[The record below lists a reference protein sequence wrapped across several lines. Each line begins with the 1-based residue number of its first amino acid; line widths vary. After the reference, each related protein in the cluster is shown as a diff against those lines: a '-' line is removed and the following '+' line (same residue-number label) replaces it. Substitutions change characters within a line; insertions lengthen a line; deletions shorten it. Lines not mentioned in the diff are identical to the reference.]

1 MVNVSSAT
9 SSEADPID
17 NEPDSTSCPSQQL
30 NQPLS
35 GAADG
40 SAIVNNKDDE
50 EGQPPPLRSMSSFRA
65 RLRAGRREAGPP
77 VPMFQWETRAHFWSA
92 LDKAT
97 APKDSSQ
104 ARTGLRGVLVR
115 AWQRTKVRAKN
126 TATVVRLQPSVL
138 LWPLLL
144 CAVCLTGGIIGVELG
159 AKHHEDLIKVDV
171 TAAANEALSSLDLV
185 WSQSLQPL
193 ASLELHV
200 VLSPRMG
207 QLGPRFPNISQLM
220 LREVPPVLSALM
232 LAPFGVVAATYPA
245 STSASSSLGT
255 LVGQPL
261 PTLEFPFT
269 PATVQDLMLQPFKGS
284 SATPLTLLASRP
296 VLIGEVP
303 QDEDW
308 GNGPGPDGQSIA
320 TCTSPACYY
329 QPSGGIRLWGFAE
342 ALLDLGALASQPDAG
357 PKRLDER
364 GFLYRITLLSS
375 NNPSAAPV
383 AIVNSMAAI
392 PSGAQ
397 TVLVRATVPGTNQL
411 LQLEIYPVDGWE
423 AYWRAPLLAA
433 VVILSVAVTVMQF
446 AAMVLQRR
454 HVMFLEAMLPK
465 QVIGVLGMGRTF
477 YHHYD
482 MVTVLYADIVRY
494 SNTPTGMPPWE
505 IVKLL
510 NDVNNIYDNLLE
522 KHGLV
527 KIRRSGEA
535 FMAVGGCPEAGD
547 SVAVAVRVAMC
558 AREMVMATAGFRS
571 SAGQRV
577 QIRLGLHSGP
587 AVAAV
592 LGIHTPRFSLL
603 GDTVDIAH
611 FMESTST
618 IMGVHV
624 SDTTA
629 ELLNIADDPLISLQP
644 RGIIDIKGRGPITT
658 SWLRID
664 LLAPMGTWNGEHTDG
679 FGAAS
684 TSAAAKD
691 SGAGGRTSQGGGKA
705 AAAAP
710 ADIACTA
717 DLAVAATLGVRG
729 APLVRKLSQTGL
741 TQTRRTLPDR
751 RQREGRGGD
760 AFNNS
765 LLGSFTMRLE
775 PETISMLRD
784 MLARPTPPPSPTHAA
799 RRRGNAS
806 SGGGS
811 GVTASGIIAAP
822 VAKAVPVARTEE
834 DVAAKPVSRNDA
846 GLGAEA
852 GAEVSR
858 EASVSPGVAA
868 TSQQG
873 TGHAGGSADG
883 AAAGSGARLPRV
895 GGAGEDGVVEGSG
908 TVAKSGVAAAAS
920 LEIEVG

>member
-9 SSEADPID
+9 SSEADPVD
-17 NEPDSTSCPSQQL
+17 VEPDSTSSRSQQL
-30 NQPLS
+30 NPAPPA
-35 GAADG
+35 AADG

-77 VPMFQWETRAHFWSA
+77 VPMFQWETRGHFWSA
-92 LDKAT
+92 LDKAA
-97 APKDSSQ
+97 APKDPSQ
-104 ARTGLRGVLVR
+104 ARTGLGGVLVR

-126 TATVVRLQPSVL
+126 TATVVRLRPSVV

-144 CAVCLTGGIIGVELG
+144 CALCLAGGIIGVELG
-159 AKHHEDLIKVDV
+159 AKHHEDLSKGDA
-171 TAAANEALSSLDLV
+171 TAAATEAINSLDLA

-193 ASLELHV
+193 AALELHA
-200 VLSPRMG
+200 VLTPRMG
-207 QLGPRFPNISQLM
+207 QLGPRFPNISQLL
-220 LREVPPVLSALM
+220 LREAPPVLSALM
-232 LAPFGVVAATYPA
+232 LSPFGVVAAAHPA
-245 STSASSSLGT
+245 PKTTGSDLGT
-255 LVGQPL
+255 LLGKSL
-261 PTLEFPFT
+261 PTLESPFT
-269 PATVQDLMLQPFKGS
+269 LTTVQALILQPYQGPA
-284 SATPLTLLASRP
+284 ATPLTLLASRP
-296 VLIGEVP
+296 VLIGGVP
-303 QDEDW
+303 QNEDW
-308 GNGPGPDGQSIA
+308 GNGPGPDGLPIA
-320 TCTSPACYY
+320 DCTSPACYY
-329 QPSGGIRLWGFAE
+329 LPTGGVRLWGFTE
-342 ALLDLGALASQPDAG
+342 ALLDVGALSSQPDAG
-357 PKRLDER
+357 LKRLGEL
-364 GFLYRITLLSS
+364 GYLYRLTLLV
-375 NNPSAAPV
+375 NDNPSAA
-383 AIVNSMAAI
+383 ALATINSIAAI
-392 PSGAQ
+392 PSRAR
-397 TVLVRATVPGTNQL
+397 TVLVRATVPGTAHL
-411 LQLEIYPVDGWE
+411 LQLEVYPVDGWDP
-423 AYWRAPLLAA
+423 YWRSPLLAV
-433 VVILSVAVTVMQF
+433 VVILSVAVSVMHF
-446 AAMVLQRR
+446 AALVLQRR

-465 QVIGVLGMGRTF
+465 QVIGVLGTGRTF

-494 SNTPTGMPPWE
+494 SNAPTGMPAWE

-510 NDVNNIYDNLLE
+510 NDVNNIYDNLLD

-547 SVAVAVRVAMC
+547 PVAVAVRVAMC

-603 GDTVDIAH
+603 GDTVDIAY

-629 ELLNIADDPLISLQP
+629 ELLTIADDPLISLQP

-664 LLAPMGTWNGEHTDG
+664 LLAPMGTWNGEHTGG

-684 TSAAAKD
+684 TSDAPKG
-691 SGAGGRTSQGGGKA
+691 SGGGAVGRTSQGGSKA

-760 AFNNS
+760 AFNHS
-765 LLGSFTMRLE
+765 LLGSFTLRLE

-784 MLARPTPPPSPTHAA
+784 ILAKPTPPPSPTHTA
-799 RRRGNAS
+799 RRRGNIS
-806 SGGGS
+806 GGGGS
-811 GVTASGIIAAP
+811 GVTASGATA
-822 VAKAVPVARTEE
+822 VVVPVASAEGGAAAPLVSCNDGE
-834 DVAAKPVSRNDA
+834 LGKQDV
-846 GLGAEA
+846 GG
-852 GAEVSR
+852 VSR
-858 EASVSPGVAA
+858 EASARPPTVSF
-868 TSQQG
+868 SQG
-873 TGHAGGSADG
+873 TEHAGGSADG
-883 AAAGSGARLPRV
+883 AAAASGLQPQRGGEPGGKEDLEGSGA
-895 GGAGEDGVVEGSG
+895 
-908 TVAKSGVAAAAS
+908 VAKSGVAAAAS

>member
-9 SSEADPID
+9 SSEADPVD
-17 NEPDSTSCPSQQL
+17 VEPDSTSLRSQQL
-30 NQPLS
+30 NQPPQVT
-35 GAADG
+35 ADG

-77 VPMFQWETRAHFWSA
+77 APMFQWETRGHFWSA
-92 LDKAT
+92 LDKAA
-97 APKDSSQ
+97 APKDPSQ
-104 ARTGLRGVLVR
+104 ARTGLGGVLVR
-115 AWQRTKVRAKN
+115 AWQRSKVRAKN
-126 TATVVRLQPSVL
+126 TATVVRLHPTVL

-144 CAVCLTGGIIGVELG
+144 CAVCLAGGIIGVELG
-159 AKHHEDLIKVDV
+159 AKHHEDLSKADAK
-171 TAAANEALSSLDLV
+171 AAAIEAIDSLDLA

-193 ASLELHV
+193 ASLELQA

-207 QLGPRFPNISQLM
+207 QLGPRFPNIAQLL
-220 LREVPPVLSALM
+220 LREAPPVLSALM
-232 LAPFGVVAATYPA
+232 LSPFGVVAAVYPA
-245 STSASSSLGT
+245 PKSSSSDVGT
-255 LVGQPL
+255 LLGKSL
-261 PTLEFPFT
+261 PTLESSFS
-269 PATVQDLMLQPFKGS
+269 PATVQGLMLQPFRDR
-284 SATPLTLLASRP
+284 SATPSTLLVSRP
-296 VLIGEVP
+296 VLIGGVP
-303 QDEDW
+303 RDEDW
-308 GNGPGPDGQSIA
+308 GNGAGPDGLPIA
-320 TCTSPACYY
+320 NCTSPACYY
-329 QPSGGIRLWGFAE
+329 QPAGSVRLWGFTE
-342 ALLDLGALASQPDAG
+342 ALLDMGVLSSQPDAG
-357 PKRLDER
+357 LQRLGEL
-364 GFLYRITLLSS
+364 GYMYRLALLVNDS
-375 NNPSAAPV
+375 PSAAPL
-383 AIVNSMAAI
+383 ATVNSIAAI
-392 PSGAQ
+392 PSGAR
-397 TVLVRATVPGTNQL
+397 TVLVRATVPGTNQW
-411 LQLEIYPVDGWE
+411 LQLEVYPGDGWQP
-423 AYWRAPLLAA
+423 YWRAPLLAV
-433 VVILSVAVTVMQF
+433 VVILSVAVSVMHF
-446 AAMVLQRR
+446 AAVVLQRR
-454 HVMFLEAMLPK
+454 HLMFLEAMLPK
-465 QVIGVLGMGRTF
+465 QVIGVLGTGRTF

-494 SNTPTGMPPWE
+494 SNAPTGMPAWE

-510 NDVNNIYDNLLE
+510 NDVNNIYDNLLD

-547 SVAVAVRVAMC
+547 PVAVAVRVAMC

-603 GDTVDIAH
+603 GDTVDIAY

-629 ELLNIADDPLISLQP
+629 ELLTIADDPLISLQP

-664 LLAPMGTWNGEHTDG
+664 LLAPMGTWNGEHTGG
-679 FGAAS
+679 FSAAS
-684 TSAAAKD
+684 TSAAAKG
-691 SGAGGRTSQGGGKA
+691 SGGGAVGRTSQGGGKA

-760 AFNNS
+760 AFDNS
-765 LLGSFTMRLE
+765 LLGSFTLRLE

-784 MLARPTPPPSPTHAA
+784 ILARPTPPPSPTHAA
-799 RRRGNAS
+799 RRRGNIS
-806 SGGGS
+806 DGGGS
-811 GVTASGIIAAP
+811 GVTASGATAAP
-822 VAKAVPVARTEE
+822 VAVVIPVASSEG
-834 DVAAKPVSRNDA
+834 D
-846 GLGAEA
+846 
-852 GAEVSR
+852 
-858 EASVSPGVAA
+858 
-868 TSQQG
+868 
-873 TGHAGGSADG
+873 
-883 AAAGSGARLPRV
+883 AAAPRV
-895 GGAGEDGVVEGSG
+895 SCNDGKLG
-908 TVAKSGVAAAAS
+908 KGV
-920 LEIEVG
+920 